1 MVNPEDIGE
10 QMEVMSSDGEQIGTV
25 DRVDGDT
32 LKLAKNDPQAGGLHH
47 WVPQSW
53 VESVEDHVMLNKSA
67 SEVRSQW
74 HDSAPASIDR

>member
-47 WVPQSW
+47 WVPQS
-53 VESVEDHVMLNKSA
+53 
-67 SEVRSQW
+67 
-74 HDSAPASIDR
+74 